1 MSEPEDLR
9 IIRGRRALAELLG
22 VSGMTVW
29 RWEAPRGDLPA
40 RIRLG
45 PPPSDGV
52 GAISSLAG
60 QAGRRGRAVSPVS
73 SVGVEVLEIHPAKSG
88 GSLRAT
94 AKAKIGAWTLHE
106 IRIIQQEGQKA

>member
-1 MSEPEDLR
+1 MNEPEDLR

-45 PPPSDGV
+45 PHTV
-52 GAISSLAG
+52 GWRRRDIEAWLAKRAGGG
-60 QAGRRGRAVSPVS
+60 QG
-73 SVGVEVLEIHPAKSG
+73 
-88 GSLRAT
+88 
-94 AKAKIGAWTLHE
+94 
-106 IRIIQQEGQKA
+106 